1 MAITKQSAKKI
12 LREAGAKRVSDS
24 AALAFADMLN
34 KYAYSIAKKASKL
47 SLHAKRTTVKKV
59 DVELAS

>member
-1 MAITKQSAKKI
+1 MSITKQSAKKI

-34 KYAYSIAKKASKL
+34 KYAYSIAKKPGSCP
-47 SLHAKRTTVKKV
+47 T
-59 DVELAS
+59 